1 MHYLPFGDGPR
12 NCIGIFIY
20 NFFLYLKNSNLKKDI
35 VIKISILSYSII
47 FLTYISGAR
56 FAVYQSKIGLI
67 TILWNYKV
75 EVCNKTMIPYE
86 INPAAFLLTP
96 KGGIYL
102 KFTKI
107 KNEEILN

>member
-1 MHYLPFGDGPR
+1 M
-12 NCIGIFIY
+12 
-20 NFFLYLKNSNLKKDI
+20 
-35 VIKISILSYSII
+35 IKISILSIKNKFYSII
-47 FLTYISGAR
+47 FLICISGAR

-75 EVCNKTMIPYE
+75 EICNKTMIPYE

-107 KNEEILN
+107 KNDEETLNWWDFKKFKLVLIIQWKTF

>member
-20 NFFLYLKNSNLKKDI
+20 NFFLYFKSLRKI

-47 FLTYISGAR
+47 FLICISGAR

-75 EVCNKTMIPYE
+75 EVCDKTMIPYE

-107 KNEEILN
+107 KNNEEILN

>member
-1 MHYLPFGDGPR
+1 M
-12 NCIGIFIY
+12 
-20 NFFLYLKNSNLKKDI
+20 
-35 VIKISILSYSII
+35 IKISILSIKNKFYSII
-47 FLTYISGAR
+47 FLICISGAR

-75 EVCNKTMIPYE
+75 EICNKTMIPYE

-107 KNEEILN
+107 KNDEEILNWWDFKKFKLVPIIQWKTF

>member
-1 MHYLPFGDGPR
+1 M
-12 NCIGIFIY
+12 
-20 NFFLYLKNSNLKKDI
+20 
-35 VIKISILSYSII
+35 IKISILSYSII
-47 FLTYISGAR
+47 FLICISGAR

-75 EVCNKTMIPYE
+75 EVCDKTMIPYE

-107 KNEEILN
+107 KNNEEILN

>member
-1 MHYLPFGDGPR
+1 M
-12 NCIGIFIY
+12 
-20 NFFLYLKNSNLKKDI
+20 
-35 VIKISILSYSII
+35 IKISILSIKNKFYSII
-47 FLTYISGAR
+47 FLICFSGAR

-107 KNEEILN
+107 KNDEEILN